1 MKKELKNIEQ
11 QLKMQTEMKTTVI
24 INILLT
30 YLFLFAGS
38 LNMINA
44 QDNTDSLKLEKIRA
58 ESGVDPTRVMSRAGY
73 TLIVYDQ
80 SGPAGQVVNRLS
92 VNLGVNR
99 WSFSGKYEAVMVA
112 PSNPGD
118 GFRAG
123 FGDMK
128 FSVLNAFY
136 VKGNSALAGSVE
148 FSLPTGKP
156 GIGSQ
161 YFSATPSL
169 TFSYT
174 INPTLFIAVQPQY
187 TFDLMKDPLYPDL
200 SVLTVRTFLAK
211 FTKNGYF
218 FVFEP
223 RPVLN
228 FGNDEIDFIIA
239 PIIGK
244 ALGGGFNFIALAEFP
259 TKSSTYFSRG
269 ALYQFGFNKSF

>member
-1 MKKELKNIEQ
+1 MKITCKS
-11 QLKMQTEMKTTVI
+11 T
-24 INILLT
+24 
-30 YLFLFAGS
+30 LFLTLLLLF
-38 LNMINA
+38 NA
-44 QDNTDSLKLEKIRA
+44 PMGRIIAQNNSDSLKLEKIRA
-58 ESGVDPTRVMSRAGY
+58 ESGLDPTRVMTRTGY
-73 TLIVYDQ
+73 TLLVYDK
-80 SGPAGQVVNRLS
+80 AGQAGEVINRAS
-92 VNLGVNR
+92 MTVGVNR
-99 WSFSGKYEAVMVA
+99 WSFSGKFDAVMLT
-112 PSNPGD
+112 PTTPGE
-118 GFRAG
+118 GFSAG

-136 VKGNSALAGSVE
+136 VKGKRALAGSVE

-174 INPTLFIAVQPQY
+174 INPTLFLALQPQY
-187 TFDLMKDPLYPDL
+187 TFDLMKDPLYPDI
-200 SVLTVRTFLAK
+200 SVLTIRTFLAK

-223 RPVLN
+223 RPIID
-228 FGNDEIDFIIA
+228 FGNESIDFIIA

-244 ALGGGFNFIALAEFP
+244 ALGGGFNFIVLAEFP
-259 TKSSTYFSRG
+259 AKSSSYYSRG